1 MSGLSAILLT
11 SRIGSTRPNIAMG
24 WELEII
30 TVVILGGVNILGGS
44 GKILGVVLAVF
55 VMGMVM
61 FGFGLMNVP
70 GIVMSIFIGFMLIA
84 TLLISNLINKLLS
97 KQST

>member
-1 MSGLSAILLT
+1 MKIEKLSNDVNAKELLKKLGVD
-11 SRIGSTRPNIAMG
+11 S
-24 WELEII
+24 
-30 TVVILGGVNILGGS
+30 GGVSILGGS

-70 GIVMSIFIGFMLIA
+70 GIVMSIFIGSMLIG
-84 TLLISNLINKLLS
+84 TLLISNFLNKVLRQ
-97 KQST
+97 KK